1 MKNEYR
7 ICTRCIMDS
16 SDPDIVFDED
26 GVCNHCHHHD
36 LRISQV
42 AAAAPDAAAR
52 LAAVV
57 RRIKAARRGEYDAIM
72 GLSGG
77 VDSSYVAYQAQQ
89 LGLKPLAV
97 HFDNGWN
104 SEVAVR
110 NIENIVKRLGF
121 ELQTYVIDWTE
132 FRDLQRAFF
141 RANVIDIEM
150 LTDHA
155 IFAAL
160 YRLAKQ
166 HRIGYVLSGTNF
178 ATESVMPRSWLH
190 MKADLRNIR
199 AIHRRFGTVK
209 LRSFPMMSVWKL
221 AYYQYLRGIRS
232 VSLLNYIPY
241 SKTRALQELAQNVGW
256 QYYGGKH
263 YESTFTKFYQAHI
276 LPEKFHVDKRRCHL
290 SNLILNGEISRAA
303 ALEEI
308 AKPLYEPKQLAA
320 DREYV
325 LKKLGFSAEEF
336 AGYLH
341 ARGVP
346 HSHYGSDEPVARRL
360 IELTRRLR
368 PA

>member
-1 MKNEYR
+1 MNEYR

-16 SDPDIVFDED
+16 SDPDIVFDAN
-26 GVCNHCHHHD
+26 GVCNHCNHHD
-36 LRISQV
+36 LRMAQIP
-42 AAAAPDAAAR
+42 AANPDAAAR
-52 LAAVV
+52 LDALV
-57 RRIKAARRGEYDAIM
+57 RRIKASRRGEYDAIM

-77 VDSSYVAYQAQQ
+77 VDSSYVAYVAQQ

-121 ELQTYVIDWTE
+121 DLQTYVIDWTE

-141 RANVIDIEM
+141 RADVIDIEM

-160 YRLAKQ
+160 YRLAQQ

-221 AYYQYLRGIRS
+221 AYYQYVRGIRS

-241 SKTRALQELAQNVGW
+241 SKTRALEELKQSVGW

-276 LPEKFHVDKRRCHL
+276 LPTKFRVDKRRCHM

-303 ALEEI
+303 ALEEV

-320 DREYV
+320 DQEYM
-325 LKKLGFSAEEF
+325 LKKLGFSADEF
-336 AGYLH
+336 ERYLR
-341 ARGVP
+341 APGVA
-346 HSHYGSDEPVARRL
+346 HSHYPSDASLAQRL